1 MIESVE
7 ELRIYPQR
15 DAFRDRETLGDI
27 HVGVSEVWPA
37 HGVAACISELAI
49 GDGIATGTGPI
60 GRVHHGAKGVGIQP
74 LFRARYGYI
83 RIGRL
88 AIEGH
93 AGDSSGKLRP
103 TRLKDTMATGRIG
116 LA

>member
-1 MIESVE
+1 MIESIE
-7 ELRIYPQR
+7 ELRIYSQR
-15 DAFRDRETLGDI
+15 DAFRDRKTLRDI

-37 HGVAACISELAI
+37 HGVASCISKLAI
-49 GDGIATGTGPI
+49 GNGITTGAGPV

-74 LFRARYGYI
+74 LFRARYGYTRI
-83 RIGRL
+83 RRL

-93 AGDSSGKLRP
+93 AGDSLGKLGP
-103 TRLKDTMATGRIG
+103 ARLKDTLAIGGVG